1 MTIPGNATGVDQRDR
16 KRRDENIHK
25 CTIMKVLLKVLGF
38 TANAMEAFGRC
49 GGVFCEHTFIFFRRP
64 FCLPTA

>member
-1 MTIPGNATGVDQRDR
+1 MSFPGNTTGVDQRDR

-38 TANAMEAFGRC
+38 TPNAMEAFGRWG
-49 GGVFCEHTFIFFRRP
+49 GGV
-64 FCLPTA
+64 L